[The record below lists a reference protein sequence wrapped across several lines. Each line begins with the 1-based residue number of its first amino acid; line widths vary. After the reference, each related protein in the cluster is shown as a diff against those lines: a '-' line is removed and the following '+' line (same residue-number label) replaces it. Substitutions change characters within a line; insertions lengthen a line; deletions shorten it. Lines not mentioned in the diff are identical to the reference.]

1 MRKHT
6 GERPYLCIHCSAR
19 FVHNYDLKN
28 HMRIHTGI
36 RPYQCKFCYKSFTRS
51 DHLHRH
57 VKRQSCRISRPRR
70 GRKSAPWRAASL
82 LFAPTGPPDDK
93 SFLVPP
99 ALEDMSGHLGGPG
112 LCLPGPG
119 PFLEGAKN
127 ALNLQE
133 LQNQLEATQMKLFGR
148 THLDLEHNG
157 GLFAF
162 ALSHGEG
169 LSGRPYFSLPDPWVS
184 GFNGLAA
191 LNPLASLSEASN

>member
-1 MRKHT
+1 
-6 GERPYLCIHCSAR
+6 
-19 FVHNYDLKN
+19 
-28 HMRIHTGI
+28 MRIHTGI

-57 VKRQSCRISRPRR
+57 VKRQSCRIARSRR

-82 LFAPTGPPDDK
+82 LFAPTGPPDNK
-93 SFLVPP
+93 TFLVPP
-99 ALEDMSGHLGGPG
+99 GSGGHEWPLGGPG
-112 LCLPGPG
+112 TLPSGPRALPGRGQERVEPA
-119 PFLEGAKN
+119 GA
-127 ALNLQE
+127 AE
-133 LQNQLEATQMKLFGR
+133 PAEATQMKLFGR

-191 LNPLASLSEASN
+191 LNPPSLSL